1 LHADLVIEPQLST
14 SFLVL
19 NPNVAPFDNRDLR
32 LAIMHAFDR
41 AKEVRVGLEGR
52 AQLAAGLTPPGIGA
66 RDWPSSLP
74 AYNLDS
80 ARQAL
85 AAAGTLDRRPAI
97 YESGSGVAGTLKAV
111 LARDLGLEIDAVDV
125 PWEQF
130 TGLMTSRA
138 LPAFELTWVAD
149 YPDPEDFIGA
159 LFDSRSPDNY
169 IGYSNS
175 RVDALLAQA
184 ERELDPATRANL
196 FLQAQ
201 QQIVDDGVLLPLYH
215 DVSYTLIKPWVRGL
229 TETPIGVVSLE
240 SVWIER

>member
-1 LHADLVIEPQLST
+1 MSRKLST

-32 LAIMHAFDR
+32 LAMTCVSTAQGSAR
-41 AKEVRVGLEGR
+41 MGLEGR
-52 AQLAAGLTPPGIGA
+52 VRIGGRPDAAGHRRA
-66 RDWPSSLP
+66 DWPSNLP
-74 AYNLDS
+74 AYNLDA

-85 AAAGTLDRRPAI
+85 AAAGTLDTRPAI
-97 YESGSGVAGTLKAV
+97 YESGGGVVGTLKAV

-130 TGLMTSRA
+130 TGLMTSRS

-159 LFDSRSPDNY
+159 LFDSHSPDNY
-169 IGYSNS
+169 IGYSNPQ
-175 RVDALLAQA
+175 VDALLAQA
-184 ERELDPATRANL
+184 ERELDPATRADL

-201 QQIVDDGVLLPLYH
+201 QLIVDDGVLLPLYH